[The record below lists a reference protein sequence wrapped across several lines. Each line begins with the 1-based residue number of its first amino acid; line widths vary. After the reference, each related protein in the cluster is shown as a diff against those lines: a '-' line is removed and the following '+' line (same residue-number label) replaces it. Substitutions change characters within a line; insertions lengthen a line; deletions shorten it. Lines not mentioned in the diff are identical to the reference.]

1 MTGSTISRAKEQRG
15 AKNPPS
21 HKNGGAHQ
29 MICTARLCLGFCSI
43 IIPFLAPCVIRKH
56 WKALV
61 PIGSHWNPSETIGSH
76 LTNYAFHPWQASE
89 RKKAAESA
97 FSH

>member
-43 IIPFLAPCVIRKH
+43 IIPCLAPCVIRKH
-56 WKALV
+56 WKAFV
-61 PIGSHWNPSETIGSH
+61 PIGSHWKSSDKLRFPPVAGKQKKKPLNQHFHTEAA
-76 LTNYAFHPWQASE
+76 AF
-89 RKKAAESA
+89 
-97 FSH
+97 